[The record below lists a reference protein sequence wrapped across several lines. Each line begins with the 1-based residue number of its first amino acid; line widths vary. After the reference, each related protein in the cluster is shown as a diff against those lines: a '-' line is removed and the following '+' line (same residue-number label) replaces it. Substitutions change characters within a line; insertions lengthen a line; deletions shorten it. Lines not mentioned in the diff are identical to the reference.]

1 MEKTNL
7 QIQIENASK
16 LITRKIDEALEN
28 GAKIE
33 RPFNG
38 AAIID
43 GVFITLDLDGNSRVW
58 LNADSPIIRALFEPD
73 EEQLLKERDELQK
86 KLDAINSKLEKK

>member
-1 MEKTNL
+1 MGKTNL

-16 LITRKIDEALEN
+16 LITRKIEEAIEN
-28 GAKIE
+28 GAIIE
-33 RPFNG
+33 KPFNG

-43 GVFITLDLDGNSRVW
+43 GVIITLDMDGNPRIGLS
-58 LNADSPIIRALFEPD
+58 ADSPIIRALFEPD

-86 KLDAINSKLEKK
+86 KLDNINSKLANK